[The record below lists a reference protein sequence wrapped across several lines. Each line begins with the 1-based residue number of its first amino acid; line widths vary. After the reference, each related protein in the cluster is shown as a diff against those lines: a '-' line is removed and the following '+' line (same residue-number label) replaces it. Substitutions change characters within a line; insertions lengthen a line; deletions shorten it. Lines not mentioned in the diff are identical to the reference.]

1 VKTAKPEARNRV
13 RTSNRGL
20 ALAGLCAWLLV
31 GCATTRID
39 AQWIDP
45 QFARQPLSGTKVL
58 VECAGA
64 DTTVRQ
70 LCSEQLAMQLSMRG
84 VLPLTLDPPT
94 LRDEV
99 QQGLSDAAL
108 LDRARSLGAQ
118 TVLRASVE
126 PAVQVASPGPTIGLG
141 VGGFGGGR
149 GYGYGGSGMGVG
161 MGMGFPVGG
170 GTVNTGY
177 GAKGSLIDVA
187 SGRPIWSANASTPAT
202 ADAGEQISL
211 LTQALVKAA
220 TQAGLF

>member
-1 VKTAKPEARNRV
+1 MKTAKPEPRKRV
-13 RTSNRGL
+13 QTSMRSL
-20 ALAGLCAWLLV
+20 ALAGLCAGLFM

-39 AQWIDP
+39 AQWVDP
-45 QFARQPLSGTKVL
+45 QFARQTLSGTKVL
-58 VECAGA
+58 VECGGA

-70 LCSEQLAMQLSMRG
+70 LCSEQLAMQLSLRG

-99 QQGLSDAAL
+99 QQGLGDAAL
-108 LDRARSLGAQ
+108 LERARSLGAQ
-118 TVLRASVE
+118 TVLRASVA

-141 VGGFGGGR
+141 VGGFSGGR
-149 GYGYGGSGMGVG
+149 GYGYGGSGTGVG
-161 MGMGFPVGG
+161 MGIGFPVGG

-187 SGRPIWSANASTPAT
+187 TGRPIWSANASTPAT
-202 ADAGEQISL
+202 ADAGEQVQL
-211 LTQALVKAA
+211 LTQALVEAA

>member
-1 VKTAKPEARNRV
+1 MKAAKPEPRKRV

-39 AQWIDP
+39 AQWVDP

-58 VECAGA
+58 VECGGA

-84 VLPLTLDPPT
+84 VLPLTLDHPT

-99 QQGLSDAAL
+99 PQGLSDAAL

-126 PAVQVASPGPTIGLG
+126 PAVQLASPGPTIGLG
-141 VGGFGGGR
+141 VGGFSGGR